1 MPMNPSEVEEKIIEL
16 KHREPFAPFI
26 VEMNDGQSI
35 EVPNPHVAI
44 AGTGAGFI
52 DQDGALVDIDFK
64 KVRAI
69 RLVDAAEIA

>member
-1 MPMNPSEVEEKIIEL
+1 MTPQEVEEKIIEL

-26 VEMNDGQSI
+26 VEMDNGQSI
-35 EVPNPHVAI
+35 EVHYPNLAI

-52 DQDGALVDIDFK
+52 DHEGALVDIDFK

-69 RLVDAAEIA
+69 RLVDAAEMA